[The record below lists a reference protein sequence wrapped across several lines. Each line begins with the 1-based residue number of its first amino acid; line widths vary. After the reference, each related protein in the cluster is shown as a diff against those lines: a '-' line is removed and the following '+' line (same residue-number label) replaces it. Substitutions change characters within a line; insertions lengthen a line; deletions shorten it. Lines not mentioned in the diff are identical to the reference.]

1 MLYAQKHH
9 YVIGVFV
16 VVKTVKNCDRIGYV
30 RVSTLDQH
38 TENQIAQIVAAGVC
52 RDCIFIDQGVSGTVP
67 PNKRP
72 GFRKMMA
79 YLTKHEDV
87 RCLVVVELSRLGRTT
102 METITAIEQLEQ
114 TGAIVWS
121 LSPNEGF
128 TRSEDKAIRQL
139 LLMILSWVAE
149 RERANLIERTK
160 AGLDRARAEGKTLG
174 RPRGEIDWLRV
185 AELRNEGMS
194 WPKVAEALGMSNMQL
209 YRRRQAAGQV

>member
-1 MLYAQKHH
+1 M
-9 YVIGVFV
+9 
-16 VVKTVKNCDRIGYV
+16 VKTVKNCDRIGYA
-30 RVSTLDQH
+30 RVSTMDQH
-38 TENQIAQIVAAGVC
+38 TENQTAQLIAAGVC
-52 RDCIFIDQGVSGTVP
+52 KDCIFIDQGVSGTVP

-72 GFRKMMA
+72 GFKKMVA
-79 YLTKHEDV
+79 YLTRHQGEV

-128 TRSEDKAIRQL
+128 TRSEDRAIRQL

-174 RPRGEIDWLRV
+174 RPRGEIDWERV